1 MPQPYS
7 QYISILV
14 LDSLVLLGSGGGLL
28 GLVAT
33 ELLLGLGL
41 DGLVGLLEGGGT
53 LNGSGA
59 EVSTVTVLGSLVGNS
74 LVGPVRKNHGQP
86 RSANAQWRIITTTM
100 WAVEYS
106 LAVAL
111 GSAVRGL
118 DKVLGGLVGLSL
130 LGGDNN
136 GTLLARGD
144 TEGLLIRFV

>member
-14 LDSLVLLGSGGGLL
+14 IDSLILLSGGGGLL

-86 RSANAQWRIITTTM
+86 RSTNAPCRITTTV
-100 WAVEYS
+100 WAVDYS

-118 DKVLGGLVGLSL
+118 DEVLGGLVGLSL

-136 GTLLARGD
+136 STLLARGD